1 MRYGHCF
8 DDLQR
13 DLTENNW
20 LEMRDYTIIDRDGNV
35 IESEKVM
42 YSQLRFF
49 LKHYECIKSLAF
61 IEQLL
66 PLILTL
72 LVLKL
77 IILIQY
83 QNEMSQNNEVKKKI
97 QSTLSVKMQ
106 DINWDHYFINFSSS
120 FLLCLHLF
128 TLHWKLNSL
137 LF

>member
-1 MRYGHCF
+1 
-8 DDLQR
+8 
-13 DLTENNW
+13 
-20 LEMRDYTIIDRDGNV
+20 MRDYTIIDRDGNV

-42 YSQLRFF
+42 YSQL
-49 LKHYECIKSLAF
+49 
-61 IEQLL
+61 QLL

-106 DINWDHYFINFSSS
+106 DIN
-120 FLLCLHLF
+120 
-128 TLHWKLNSL
+128 
-137 LF
+137 